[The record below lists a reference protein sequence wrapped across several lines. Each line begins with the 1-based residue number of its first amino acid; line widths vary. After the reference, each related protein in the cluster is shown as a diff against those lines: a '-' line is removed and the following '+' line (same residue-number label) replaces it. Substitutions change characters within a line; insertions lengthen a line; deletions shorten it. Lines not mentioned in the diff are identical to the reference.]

1 MKLRAL
7 FRLPDSVILKT
18 MMFRRLSVAIALA
31 LLAGSRLFAQQAP
44 LSLCLVQTKPYSW
57 NQYDPPA
64 GPWAA
69 EIYDL
74 LSTRKLT
81 NGAPLHITVLAAAIE
96 KDVPSEAGRLRCPYV
111 VQLRCHGS
119 LYSGGRSLKEDADS
133 VFFTLWN
140 GATGKAITNGAS
152 LNPGTSRHASKAM
165 FAEACAS
172 LTQQILESLNKLP

>member
-18 MMFRRLSVAIALA
+18 MMFRRLSAAFALV

-57 NQYDPPA
+57 NQCDPPA
-64 GPWAA
+64 GPCAA

-74 LSTRKLT
+74 LSTRKLA
-81 NGAPLHITVLAAAIE
+81 NGAPLHITVLTAAIE
-96 KDVPSEAGRLRCPYV
+96 KNVPPEARRLRCPYV
-111 VQLRCHGS
+111 VQLRYHGG
-119 LYSGGRSLKEDADS
+119 LYSGGRSSKENADS

-140 GATGKAITNGAS
+140 GATGKAMANGAS
-152 LNPGTSRHASKAM
+152 LNPGTNRHATKAM

-172 LTQQILESLNKLP
+172 LTQQILDSLNKLP